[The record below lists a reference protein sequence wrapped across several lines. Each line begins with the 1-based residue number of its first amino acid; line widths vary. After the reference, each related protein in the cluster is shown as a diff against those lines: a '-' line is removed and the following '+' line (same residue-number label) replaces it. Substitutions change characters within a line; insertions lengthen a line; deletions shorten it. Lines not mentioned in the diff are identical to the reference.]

1 MLASYMLSGN
11 VLAHVAA
18 LACWAHLV
26 FVLDVLDVTE

>member
-18 LACWAHLV
+18 LACWVAV
-26 FVLDVLDVTE
+26 IVVTDILDQTA